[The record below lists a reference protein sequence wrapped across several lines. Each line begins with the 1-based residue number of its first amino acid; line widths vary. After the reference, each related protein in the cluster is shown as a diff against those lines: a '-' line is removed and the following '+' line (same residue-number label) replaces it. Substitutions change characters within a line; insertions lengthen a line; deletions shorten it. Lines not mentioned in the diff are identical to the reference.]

1 MKPMMLKRLEN
12 NREIIKILSKIVEAY
27 PDWRFQQILFNLNIV
42 TMGEDRFYEESSETL
57 KKMKEYLKQ

>member
-1 MKPMMLKRLEN
+1 MKPKIPNRLEN

-42 TMGEDRFYEESSETL
+42 TMGEDRFYEEPDETL
-57 KKMKEYLKQ
+57 KKMKEFLKR